1 MAAAL
6 GTLSTVANVFA
17 IVDMAGTM
25 LQAGTQLFDL
35 YGRYR
40 NLSTSV
46 PRLLD
51 EIKIATSS
59 IAYARIFLQN
69 FEVSALVVDHE
80 QSLPQI
86 ERLLAV
92 FDQEFRLLKEL
103 SPQHVQLSAHAGWLT
118 RFRQYTG
125 SFRLVLQEPKLEA
138 SCQRLHRF
146 SGYMNNVLSL
156 TGRRVPCLVSRFY
169 HADIIQEKRHQCP
182 PGTRRYTY

>member
-1 MAAAL
+1 MAAL

-17 IVDMAGTM
+17 VANMAGTT

-35 YGRYR
+35 YVRYR
-40 NLSTSV
+40 NLSATV

-51 EIKIATSS
+51 EIKIVTST
-59 IAYARIFLQN
+59 IAHARIFLQS
-69 FEVSALVVDHE
+69 FEASAMLVAGDHE
-80 QSLPQI
+80 HSLPQI

-92 FDQEFRLLKEL
+92 IDQEFRLLKEL
-103 SPQHVQLSAHAGWLT
+103 SPRDVQLPAHAGWLT

-125 SFRLVLQEPKLEA
+125 NFRWVLQEPKLEA

-156 TGRRVPCLVSRFY
+156 TGR
-169 HADIIQEKRHQCP
+169 
-182 PGTRRYTY
+182 